1 MKFYRN
7 FLLVVV
13 SMIVLYVVFLIVSD
27 FNVIREKIFDFKT
40 DYLPIILLLAPL
52 SWIIVFFRWH
62 FLLKNSNI
70 IIPKKEN
77 FKIYMAGFA
86 MSVTP
91 GKVGELIK
99 SQFLKSK
106 YGVSRKNT
114 LPIIISEYFY
124 HMVGVLVVSIIGV
137 YYFEFSLYI
146 IILTSAL
153 IIITLTIISSETFF
167 KKFVNLISKRNFLKK
182 YVSPI
187 SDSHIILKKS
197 TRGKIFII
205 SSVLSIA
212 FWLTEVLIVYFVF
225 LSFNILNFEFFKIA
239 AIYTTSLILGMLS
252 FLPMGVGVVEG
263 SLAGF
268 LNYEGIDISIAL
280 TLVILIRIF
289 TRWYGVIVGLIFM
302 KLIGGFSKNL
312 FARDEN

>member
-13 SMIVLYVVFLIVSD
+13 SMIVLYIVFLIVSD
-27 FNVIREKIFDFKT
+27 FSVIREKIFDFKT

-52 SWIIVFFRWH
+52 SWVIVFFRWH

-77 FKIYMAGFA
+77 FKIYMAGYA

-289 TRWYGVIVGLIFM
+289 TRWYGVIAGLIFM

-312 FARDEN
+312 FAQDEN

>member
-13 SMIVLYVVFLIVSD
+13 SMIVLYIVFLIVSD

-124 HMVGVLVVSIIGV
+124 HMVGVLVVSILGV

-153 IIITLTIISSETFF
+153 IITTLTIISSETFF
-167 KKFVNLISKRNFLKK
+167 KKFVSLISKRNFLKK

-187 SDSHIILKKS
+187 SDSHIIFKKS

-205 SSVLSIA
+205 SSGLSIA

-312 FARDEN
+312 FAQDEN

>member
-13 SMIVLYVVFLIVSD
+13 SIIVLYIVFLVVSD
-27 FNVIREKIFDFKT
+27 FSVIREKIFDFNT

-52 SWIIVFFRWH
+52 SWVIIFFRWH
-62 FLLKNSNI
+62 LLLKNSNI
-70 IIPKKEN
+70 TVPKKEN

-106 YGVSRKNT
+106 YGIPRKNT
-114 LPIIISEYFY
+114 IPIILSEYFY
-124 HMVGVLVVSIIGV
+124 NIIGILAVSILGV
-137 YYFEFSLYI
+137 YYFEFSLYVI
-146 IILTSAL
+146 IFTSGL
-153 IIITLTIISSETFF
+153 IITALTIISSETFF
-167 KKFVNLISKRNFLKK
+167 KKFINLISKRNFLKK
-182 YVSPI
+182 YVSSL

-205 SSVLSIA
+205 SSALTVA
-212 FWLTEVLIVYFVF
+212 FWLTEALIVYFVF
-225 LSFNILNFEFFKIA
+225 LSFNILNFEFFKIV
-239 AIYTTSLILGMLS
+239 AIYTTSLILGIVS

-268 LNYEGIDISIAL
+268 LSYEGVDISIAL

-289 TRWYGVIVGLIFM
+289 TRWYGVIVGLVFM

-312 FARDEN
+312 FAQDKN